1 MTRKETQTS
10 SAGWYCMQ
18 PTCVNC
24 HPITNHILYLQL
36 YIYIAF
42 YSCIYIWS
50 IYIYDYICIL
60 YSMHVIQTI
69 QKLLAFKASMAVRVR
84 SKISLEDLTCFSV
97 VTGWTNWNL
106 ETQQRYSN
114 DAIWLE
120 MARLEVAVC
129 WILGHWEDVM
139 CLRGLV
145 LGKVAG
151 SGKIS
156 SNRESP
162 TTPNFRWKLGLIS
175 QNATEAPNV
184 PRTTSW

>member
-1 MTRKETQTS
+1 
-10 SAGWYCMQ
+10 
-18 PTCVNC
+18 
-24 HPITNHILYLQL
+24 
-36 YIYIAF
+36 
-42 YSCIYIWS
+42 
-50 IYIYDYICIL
+50 
-60 YSMHVIQTI
+60 MHVIQTI

-156 SNRESP
+156 SNRVTNDAEFQVETWADLTERDRGAKCTKDNELVASPRSSSKNSEESKEMIL
-162 TTPNFRWKLGLIS
+162 TGLRINFS
-175 QNATEAPNV
+175 
-184 PRTTSW
+184 